1 MNGKSSKFATA
12 ALSALLYTQGLLCIA
27 GVTAVVFKDRLHADP
42 AIHTIVVAASSDAQL
57 R

>member
-12 ALSALLYTQGLLCIA
+12 ALSALLYTQGLLCLA